1 MQEDID
7 HRSVTLSVNT
17 TKMTARLLAK
27 MISVYLAHRKNK
39 KLNPKI
45 YHGKQTVK
53 QLAKQN
59 QGMTNM
65 VSKEQN
71 RKSFETYAKEYGVD
85 FAMQVDK
92 SETPPKHF
100 VFFKARDNDAIL
112 SAFKEFTADRAK
124 IVEKPSVLNELNKLK
139 EQVKAVD
146 ISKVKNKS
154 KEQSL

>member
-1 MQEDID
+1 
-7 HRSVTLSVNT
+7 
-17 TKMTARLLAK
+17 
-27 MISVYLAHRKNK
+27 
-39 KLNPKI
+39 
-45 YHGKQTVK
+45 
-53 QLAKQN
+53 
-59 QGMTNM
+59 
-65 VSKEQN
+65 
-71 RKSFETYAKEYGVD
+71 
-85 FAMQVDK
+85 MQVDK